1 MASERRIAEGWF
13 EVTCERWTRR
23 RAGSVW
29 SGMWRVSGRKITEN
43 WLLPVRNVI
52 PDEDGNVIE
61 PVSDEEMGNICG
73 D

>member
-1 MASERRIAEGWF
+1 VDAAARRLGLERN
-13 EVTCERWTRR
+13 V
-23 RAGSVW
+23 AGDRSHE
-29 SGMWRVSGRKITEN
+29 ITEN